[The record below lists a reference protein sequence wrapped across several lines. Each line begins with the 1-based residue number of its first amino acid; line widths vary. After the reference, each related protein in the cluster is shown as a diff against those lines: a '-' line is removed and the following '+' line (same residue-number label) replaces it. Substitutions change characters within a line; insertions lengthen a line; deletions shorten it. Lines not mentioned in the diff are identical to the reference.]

1 MIKTRLEKVW
11 LSRVPCFVEV
21 NYGGGISRHNLHL
34 RDVIAIDK
42 AASYRTPLTARLN
55 YVAPNH
61 REKTNKAATRKYGDD
76 IVPEFSMQC
85 KRDLKMTSKSQ
96 GRLSAKYMEDGRLN
110 LRLREKDFW
119 KL

>member
-42 AASYRTPLTARLN
+42 AASYRTLLTARLN

-76 IVPEFSMQC
+76 ILLEFSMQKAFKIELEAIWETDC
-85 KRDLKMTSKSQ
+85 RIHRKM
-96 GRLSAKYMEDGRLN
+96 GD
-110 LRLREKDFW
+110 
-119 KL
+119 

>member
-42 AASYRTPLTARLN
+42 AASYRSPLTARLN

-76 IVPEFSMQC
+76 RIHDFSMQ
-85 KRDLKMTSKSQ
+85 KGFKNDLAVTWETDCGIHRTM
-96 GRLSAKYMEDGRLN
+96 GD
-110 LRLREKDFW
+110 
-119 KL
+119 

>member
-34 RDVIAIDK
+34 RDVITIDK
-42 AASYRTPLTARLN
+42 AASYRSPLTARLN

-76 IVPEFSMQC
+76 ILLEFSMQ
-85 KRDLKMTSKSQ
+85 KGFKIDLEATRETDCRIHRKM
-96 GRLSAKYMEDGRLN
+96 DN
-110 LRLREKDFW
+110 
-119 KL
+119 